1 MFEEKKEKK
10 KEKRPKTNRTIDP
23 KQIIQE
29 IKDNFYSNY
38 HFYRFRFFVSK
49 KSLITLIIML

>member
-1 MFEEKKEKK
+1 MFEKKKEKK

-38 HFYRFRFFVSK
+38 FYRFRFFVSK